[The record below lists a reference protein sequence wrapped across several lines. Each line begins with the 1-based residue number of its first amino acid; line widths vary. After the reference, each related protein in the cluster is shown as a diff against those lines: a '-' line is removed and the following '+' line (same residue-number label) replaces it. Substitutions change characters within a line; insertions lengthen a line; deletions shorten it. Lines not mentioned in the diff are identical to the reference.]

1 MKWGTLKERGIFHG
15 NYICIVHLNS
25 NENSRKNGLLFRFYE
40 QRHPRKNKYMILL
53 AVLAHKWI
61 SAKNSFP
68 FSVSAS
74 SKSWITFLLYPF
86 NKMMCLF
93 FFRKTESTNSYL
105 TRGLRVSHI
114 QLVAKRFHIIRNTL
128 KNFLH
133 FPERVW
139 FKQKEHISGVQE
151 FLRVTDELLTRG
163 TVIKIRQSG
172 VHLLHWSGSNATFA
186 LVNDSEN
193 CNDKP
198 GWIYSFVS
206 DLRTARNNSPWLYG
220 FVEVRSTHFKQQ
232 RTPRERYYPWKD
244 EQKHLTRF
252 CPISSLTAVK
262 FAVPKGL

>member
-25 NENSRKNGLLFRFYE
+25 NENSRKKWLLFRFYE

-105 TRGLRVSHI
+105 TRGLRVGHI
-114 QLVAKRFHIIRNTL
+114 QLVAKRFHIILNTL

-133 FPERVW
+133 FPDRVW
-139 FKQKEHISGVQE
+139 FKQKEHISSGVQE

-163 TVIKIRQSG
+163 TVIKIRQFG
-172 VHLLHWSGSNATFA
+172 VIFIPFTP
-186 LVNDSEN
+186 LVWVKCHICPGKWLWKLQWQTRVDIQFCLRFTN
-193 CNDKP
+193 CSK
-198 GWIYSFVS
+198 
-206 DLRTARNNSPWLYG
+206 
-220 FVEVRSTHFKQQ
+220 
-232 RTPRERYYPWKD
+232 
-244 EQKHLTRF
+244 
-252 CPISSLTAVK
+252 
-262 FAVPKGL
+262 